1 MSDTALKHIEHLSV
15 VIGPRGS
22 ATPKE
27 KEGHAYVQ
35 KTLSDLGCETRTET
49 FLAPTSTYTPFILG
63 LGVVLVAEALFWF
76 VGATPNASAGALA
89 AASLAIIATV
99 SLVFEIWPAD
109 NPLRWFIPFAPS
121 QNVIGVAPVGGF
133 ITHGEPKQ
141 KIAVIAHVDSHRTP
155 FIWQSRRTF
164 AIYRVLTTLG
174 FLSLAALCVI
184 FVIGIFSFLEPGST
198 LRTVSLIPTG
208 FVALAWL
215 MVLQAHFTPF
225 TPGAN
230 DNASGVGI
238 MLALAERV
246 KQEPLKNS
254 EVWWV
259 AAGCEEL
266 SNPYGA
272 ADFVRRHRAEFENGR
287 VVVVD
292 NLAGKGADPTY
303 LTGEGILIP
312 LKYPPEMLALAE
324 QIVKEHPE
332 LGGRAYA
339 QQGAFTDAAPALK
352 AGLKTIGFLGFTGEG
367 WIPDWHNK
375 SDVFANVDADA
386 VDRAER
392 FVWEVLKQL
401 DERN

>member
-1 MSDTALKHIEHLSV
+1 MSETALKHIEHLSV
-15 VIGPRGS
+15 VIGSRGS

-27 KEGHAYVQ
+27 KEGHEYVQ
-35 KTLSDLGCETRTET
+35 KALSDLGCETRTET
-49 FLAPTSTYTPFILG
+49 FLAPTSTYTPFMLG
-63 LGVVLVAEALFWF
+63 LGVVLLAEALFWF
-76 VGATPNASAGALA
+76 IGATPNASAGALA

-121 QNVIGVAPVGGF
+121 QNVIGVTP
-133 ITHGEPKQ
+133 TSGEPKQ

-164 AIYRVLTTLG
+164 AAYRVLTTLG
-174 FLSLAALCVI
+174 FISLAALCVI
-184 FVIGIFSFLEPGST
+184 FLVGVFASVST

-208 FVALAWL
+208 LAALAWL

-259 AAGCEEL
+259 AAGCEEVGA
-266 SNPYGA
+266 YGS
-272 ADFVRRHRAEFENGR
+272 ADFVRRHASQFREGG

-292 NLAGKGADPTY
+292 NIAGKDTGPVY
-303 LTGEGILIP
+303 LDGEGILVP
-312 LKYPPEMLALAE
+312 ARYSAEMLTLAK
-324 QIVKEHPE
+324 QISEAQPE
-332 LGGRAYA
+332 LGGRSHT
-339 QQGAFTDAAPALK
+339 QQGAYTDGSHALK
-352 AGLKTIGFLGFTGEG
+352 AGLKTLTLVGYTRDG
-367 WIPDWHNK
+367 WIPNWHNQ